1 MQPIKAFTFK
11 RDLVAEYDEEYLE
24 MKISDLR
31 NKLDVLTRQNFAP
44 QYEVKEIHKSLNAA
58 KALDIRGKRAAYQLA
73 FRRYIL
79 ICPEDEL
86 LSIVLELRC
95 RLNNLD
101 RTGDDT
107 WDPRKLDAIEQAVR
121 THSGNGNLRTEIE
134 TLAKSI
140 DEGRFRLRRDE
151 DLRRDFLVFA
161 FKSNLALFLVLLCVL
176 GIFVTLKVDMHS
188 QWRKLPVLLFGA
200 CGGMLSA
207 TMQYRRQRVSPGDL
221 RIEPI
226 QLFFRS
232 VLGAFV
238 AGIVTLFLQL
248 RIVDFPVLHAGLDDG
263 SSLTSAAQYIVAFA
277 SGFAERLFF
286 RPMERSPARRA
297 EPQATAQ
304 QATQSARGAAA
315 PPRAAAAIAAS
326 GSSLTP
332 HSASRRRGNKVSQ
345 HDSAT

>member
-1 MQPIKAFTFK
+1 MEPIKAFTFK
-11 RDLVAEYDEEYLE
+11 RDLVAEYDGEHLE

-31 NKLDVLTRQNFAP
+31 NKLDILTRQNFGP
-44 QYEVKEIHKSLNAA
+44 QCEVKEIQNSLNAA
-58 KALDIRGKRAAYQLA
+58 KALDIRGRRVAYQLA
-73 FRRYIL
+73 YRRYIL

-86 LSIVLELRC
+86 LSIVLELRS

-107 WDPRKLDAIEQAVR
+107 WDPRKLDAVEQAVR
-121 THSGNGNLRTEIE
+121 AHSGNGNLRIEIE
-134 TLAKSI
+134 TLAKAI

-161 FKSNLALFLVLLCVL
+161 FKSNLVLFLVLLCVL
-176 GIFVTLKVDMHS
+176 GIFVILKVDIHS

-200 CGGMLSA
+200 CGGILSA
-207 TMQYRRQRVSPGDL
+207 TMQYRRQRISLGDL

-248 RIVDFPVLHAGLDDG
+248 RIVDFPVLHAGIDDG

-286 RPMERSPARRA
+286 RPTERIPARRA
-297 EPQATAQ
+297 EPEPAARQAI
-304 QATQSARGAAA
+304 QSATVGAAS
-315 PPRAAAAIAAS
+315 PRAAAAKAA
-326 GSSLTP
+326 GAGFVPVSS
-332 HSASRRRGNKVSQ
+332 R
-345 HDSAT
+345 